1 MCLINLTNNVICIYF
16 IIFVSFIYKQ
26 LDTLQN
32 DVKLIKKSLSYGLK
46 NSSELK
52 TELNSVNGNLFF

>member
-16 IIFVSFIYKQ
+16 IIFVSFIHKH

-32 DVKLIKKSLSYGLK
+32 EVKIFKKILSYGLK

-52 TELNSVNGNLFF
+52 TELNSVNGN